1 MTTNNILPFP
11 KEKIVREAINDVEEV
26 KKAQEKSLR
35 NYADTVIND
44 LVNVL
49 ASEINIQGLNL
60 EDENFV
66 RDFDFALAVLSAAV
80 YRSLK
85 VPHDLHSF
93 LDECVK
99 TAEILMRDEDEL
111 DLPK

>member
-1 MTTNNILPFP
+1 MTNNNILPFP
-11 KEKIVREAINDVEEV
+11 KDKIVREAINDVEEV

-35 NYADTVIND
+35 NYADTVVDEII
-44 LVNVL
+44 NVL
-49 ASEINIQGLNL
+49 ASEIDNQGLNR
-60 EDENFV
+60 EDEKFV
-66 RDFDFALAVLSAAV
+66 RDFDFALTVISAAI

-85 VPHDLHSF
+85 VPHDLHPF

-99 TAEILMRDEDEL
+99 TAEFFPKDEGEL